1 MGPITDDSGSVNPI
15 LLKERIFSSA
25 DNLQIDTIYTKL
37 KEISVRYC
45 DTILSSPEMVGSG
58 IQDDSRMA
66 CLISLCNDSPT
77 THEGKLI
84 WLAHHLDCTS
94 SYTSVQSESPTIFP
108 RDNLPNDSLW
118 HRGVNS
124 WSSIKDKK
132 FKESTKNSLISQIE
146 LIRHT
151 WESAEG
157 SLILHFA
164 QVAMLI
170 DPNPIRNSPESR
182 KKPLI
187 PFPENIPDRAPSG
200 ERSDK
205 FYFPLESEA
214 RNLEDLRLV
223 HLGFKGILK
232 TLKER
237 AEVHDFDDIQAL
249 AGDLLL
255 SNCPE
260 VCRKFYPQ
268 SVIRE
273 LDSIGEDPWRDDHID
288 RAFEEI
294 SILEKNPVIAGE
306 SASNLGVIRLDLE
319 RRLELLR
326 NIRRR
331 YMAFIIDEAQ
341 DNSPLQWRLLS
352 RLWGRGKSCKTNPRL
367 QTLHGNQPYAMLV
380 ISSKASTRLDKPKL

>member
-1 MGPITDDSGSVNPI
+1 MSEQLLTLLEDAPIGTIDSFFNQLVSPFRGLLGDALSRENISDASRILLIEDALDILWRLPSSITGVGDAVDAGIPSEIALDVLEARERIARRYSGRKTAARLLSGLVKKSVFIDEGLGPITDDSGSVNPI

-77 THEGKLI
+77 TYEGKLI

-187 PFPENIPDRAPSG
+187 PMPENIPDRAPSG

-237 AEVHDFDDIQAL
+237 EPKFMISMIYRHLQEIY
-249 AGDLLL
+249 
-255 SNCPE
+255 
-260 VCRKFYPQ
+260 FYPIVQ
-268 SVIRE
+268 KYAE
-273 LDSIGEDPWRDDHID
+273 
-288 RAFEEI
+288 
-294 SILEKNPVIAGE
+294 
-306 SASNLGVIRLDLE
+306 
-319 RRLELLR
+319 
-326 NIRRR
+326 
-331 YMAFIIDEAQ
+331 
-341 DNSPLQWRLLS
+341 NSTHS
-352 RLWGRGKSCKTNPRL
+352 R
-367 QTLHGNQPYAMLV
+367 
-380 ISSKASTRLDKPKL
+380 